1 MSDQNSEFQ
10 GSIPEIYDR
19 HLAPVVMGGYAE
31 DLAGRV
37 LVPDDARVLE
47 LAAGT
52 GVSTRRLRD
61 ALPAS
66 ATLIATDLNDPML
79 DVARKK
85 FTPSENIE
93 FRPADATSLP
103 FEDAEFDAV
112 TCQFGVMF
120 FPDKPAAFAEV
131 ARVLKPGGTFAFNV
145 WDALERNSLT
155 GATSKIIL
163 GFLPEGTPNFYDIP
177 FGFHDQ
183 DVIRALLED
192 AGFTDIEL
200 DVQQREA
207 VAESAAH
214 AAYGFVKGNPVILE
228 IRNHPEIDEDAVV
241 DAVAA
246 TLREVGGD
254 NPMRINMQAIIVTA
268 RRK

>member
-1 MSDQNSEFQ
+1 MSDRNSEFQ

-19 HLAPVVMGGYAE
+19 HLAPVIMDGYAL

-37 LVPDDARVLE
+37 HVADGARVLE

-79 DVARKK
+79 DFARKK
-85 FTPSENIE
+85 FTPGENIE
-93 FRPADATSLP
+93 FQPADATSLP
-103 FEDAEFDAV
+103 FQDAEFDAV
-112 TCQFGVMF
+112 ACQFGVMF
-120 FPDKPAAFAEV
+120 FPDKPAALAEV

-145 WDALERNSLT
+145 WDAIERNSLT
-155 GATSKIIL
+155 RTTAKIIL
-163 GFLPEGTPNFYDIP
+163 DFLPEGTPNFYDIP
-177 FGFHDQ
+177 FGFYDQ
-183 DVIRALLED
+183 GMIRSLLED

-214 AAYGFVKGNPVILE
+214 AAYGFVKGNPIILE
-228 IRNHPEIDEDAVV
+228 IRNHPEIDEDAIV
-241 DAVAA
+241 DAVATA
-246 TLREVGGD
+246 LREVGGD
-254 NPMRINMQAIIVTA
+254 NPMRTGTQAIIVTA